1 MWLSFPDHTL
11 GEEPSDLCPVL
22 NLLQTLSLPLRLFTS
37 EVICFISGI
46 YEKAPPL
53 PLILFSHFCFLYP
66 RNFECLSWGFS
77 SLKLLL
83 FLRGNKDMWKF
94 LPDSGS
100 SGLPMVYSTPEALP
114 SLYHSFLGW
123 SLPPESSQL
132 NFLVQLWHHL
142 MILSRVTVSTLLSAL
157 SSSLMG
163 HRMAGNTGC
172 GQRVNGASNT
182 ILRTLNF
189 YKVYLQEPL
198 RWFHLYF
205 EKTVALDINE
215 RLYRRE
221 VTEGE

>member
-37 EVICFISGI
+37 EVTCFISGI

-66 RNFECLSWGFS
+66 KNLECLSWGFS

-83 FLRGNKDMWKF
+83 FLRGHKDMWKF

-123 SLPPESSQL
+123 SLPPSLANSTFLFSFGIISWFFPEWQCQL
-132 NFLVQLWHHL
+132 SFLPSH
-142 MILSRVTVSTLLSAL
+142 LLSWATEWL
-157 SSSLMG
+157 G
-163 HRMAGNTGC
+163 IQVVG
-172 GQRVNGASNT
+172 
-182 ILRTLNF
+182 
-189 YKVYLQEPL
+189 
-198 RWFHLYF
+198 
-205 EKTVALDINE
+205 
-215 RLYRRE
+215 RE
-221 VTEGE
+221 